1 MRRSDIHQAPFVSGL
16 TEDLYLPR
24 RARVPLSARPDEEL
38 FRGLCAKSRGR
49 LEACETCAG
58 GCAFGRLLLARR
70 EGQSAGKEAAPG
82 DTTTKP
88 AS

>member
-1 MRRSDIHQAPFVSGL
+1 MKRGTVCEYVRKPPDSMRTH
-16 TEDLYLPR
+16 EMYLPER
-24 RARVPLSARPDEEL
+24 ISAEQMSDDEL

-58 GCAFGRLLLARR
+58 KCVFGRLLLARR
-70 EGQSAGKEAAPG
+70 EGDPTCA
-82 DTTTKP
+82 TTTKP